1 MVQKFLELCF
11 NLLDW
16 LIGLLPN
23 MTFVN
28 DFGGAVNSISN
39 LLYEA
44 SAIVPFSDFFIC
56 IGAISAFY
64 VALFGVRV
72 INWIIH
78 RIPIFN

>member
-1 MVQKFLELCF
+1 MVQKFLDVCF
-11 NLLDW
+11 NMLER
-16 LIGLLPN
+16 LIGILPDL
-23 MTFVN
+23 TFFN
-28 DFGGAVNSISN
+28 NFNESVNSIFGI
-39 LLYEA
+39 LYEA

-72 INWIIH
+72 INWLIH